1 MKFISVLK
9 NKLVRFILTSFFLFI
24 SWFFLYDLWL
34 HPAGSADN
42 FIINI
47 IVHNSDWLLS
57 AIGYATLPT
66 DILGASIR
74 TVGIDGS
81 HGVWIGDP
89 CNGLSLFALFT
100 GFVLAYP
107 GPMKSKV
114 WFIPFGI
121 LTIHILNVIRV
132 TALAMI
138 QNFSPDY
145 LDFNHTYTFTIVV
158 YSYVF
163 YLWFIWSNKLS
174 DVKT

>member
-1 MKFISVLK
+1 MDFKSLVK

-24 SWFFLYDLWL
+24 SWFFIYDFWL
-34 HPAGSADN
+34 HPSGSVDT

-47 IVHNSDWLLS
+47 IVHNSDWLLKL
-57 AIGYATLPT
+57 IGYETIPT
-66 DILGASIR
+66 SLFGESIR

-89 CNGLSLFALFT
+89 CNGLTLFALFS

-107 GPMKSKV
+107 GPIKNKL

-121 LTIHILNVIRV
+121 ITIHVLNVLRV
-132 TALAMI
+132 TGLAMI
-138 QNFSPDY
+138 QYFSPDY
-145 LDFNHTYTFTIVV
+145 LEFNHTYTFTIIV

-163 YLWFIWSNKLS
+163 YLWYLWSNKLS
-174 DVKT
+174 DVKG